1 MDNSNSALN
10 IQNHVALT
18 SDMNLGLK
26 PSAPRSRAYRVNIAP
41 NNKQVFGS
49 TDVIYIDIPT
59 SRPNTWYDPSQS
71 YLKFSVQCAATG
83 AVAQG
88 AVDGIYVDNSA
99 YSFISRLDVY
109 HGSNLLE
116 TISQY
121 GALCNTIL
129 DSTLTQADKSGLS
142 SMMGI
147 NPLSTGCCGSGAAFV
162 ANTFL
167 PSLYSQTPGDR
178 TGLALRAVQG
188 AANINTAF
196 CQTFCLPLMSGVVGV
211 NASKMIPVGN
221 LRAPISLQIY
231 TAAND
236 DAIYYATAG
245 AGATWQIVNVEFV
258 ATYVEIQDDNFGQH
272 FDPSIPQYI
281 STRSWRE
288 SSFSVGAGLTGEITN
303 LLSFRMASI
312 TNILGRFRNQAG
324 AVQGANATCAYR
336 LSSAINPNIAYYYFK
351 LGSQIVPNK
360 QIQLYNNG
368 TLVGSGSE
376 SFAELQKSFH
386 ALDTMHGNSAVTYN
400 QYNVASVANAGW
412 LACYPVNTLKAN
424 GQLDT
429 SNNSFCIGQELESF
443 CHKGDTILSGISS
456 LNTNLF
462 FTFGIIPGAGNV
474 TTACIAEF
482 YCQFDMILCIQDGY
496 ITARY

>member
-1 MDNSNSALN
+1 MNSSDLN

-71 YLKFSVQCAATG
+71 YLKFSVQCAATA

-88 AVDGIYVDNSA
+88 VVDAIYVDNSA
-99 YSFISRLDVY
+99 YSFLSRLDVY

-129 DSTLTQADKSGLS
+129 DSTLTQSDKVGLS
-142 SMMGI
+142 SMMGM
-147 NPLSTGCCGSGAAFV
+147 NPLQTITCVTPAAAYAQGAFYAT
-162 ANTFL
+162 ATT
-167 PSLYSQTPGDR
+167 QTPGDR
-178 TGLALRAVQG
+178 SGLALRAILGVG
-188 AANINTAF
+188 NINTAY

-211 NASKMIPVGN
+211 SASKMIPVGN

-236 DAIYYATAG
+236 DAIYYATPG

-258 ATYVEIQDDNFGQH
+258 ATFVEIQDDNFGQH

-288 SSFSVGAGLTGEITN
+288 SSFSVTAGLTGEITN

-324 AVQGANATCAYR
+324 AVQGANATYASR

-376 SFAELQKSFH
+376 AFAELQKSFH
-386 ALDTMHGNSAVTYN
+386 ALDTIHGNAAVTYN

-412 LACYPVNTLKAN
+412 LAAYGLTTLKAA

-429 SNNSFCIGQELESF
+429 SNNAFCIGQELESF

-462 FTFGIIPGAGNV
+462 FTMGIIPGAANV